1 MYPLTLI
8 ECFLKCQSL
17 ESMKMIQKC
26 MPITIQMYKSISP
39 QKPDLHMVKIIG
51 ENCFWIINEMFAS
64 WSRKHTE
71 VYSDELVP
79 KCFNCYQI

>member
-51 ENCFWIINEMFAS
+51 ENCF
-64 WSRKHTE
+64 
-71 VYSDELVP
+71 
-79 KCFNCYQI
+79 